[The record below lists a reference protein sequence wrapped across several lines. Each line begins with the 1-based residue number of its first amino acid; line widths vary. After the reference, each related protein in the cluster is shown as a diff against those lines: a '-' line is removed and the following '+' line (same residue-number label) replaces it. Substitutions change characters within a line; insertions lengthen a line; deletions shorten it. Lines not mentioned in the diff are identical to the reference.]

1 MTQHAITAL
10 ALASSSGHPRAPF
23 GIIVVVI
30 IIAVVVFFLVR
41 RRSQSRRNGDGPG
54 THSHDRGSRM

>member
-30 IIAVVVFFLVR
+30 IIAVVVFVVIR
-41 RRSQSRRNGDGPG
+41 RRSRSRRNGDG
-54 THSHDRGSRM
+54 S